1 MNHGALNRE
10 TVDRQTVDHG
20 DLVEISLANLREHPA
35 DAARW
40 LAVEV
45 LLSDEAALEDD
56 DLVDGLC
63 RLQDRLEALTRIRY
77 GVALRLAEHQLLSRP
92 SVPAQHQPTIRAN
105 GIALAANLKGV
116 SGKPE

>member
-1 MNHGALNRE
+1 MSRAAV
-10 TVDRQTVDHG
+10 TYT
-20 DLVEISLANLREHPA
+20 DLVEISLTNLREHRA

-63 RLQDRLEALTRIRY
+63 RLQDRLEAQTRQRY
-77 GVALRLAEHQLLSRP
+77 GVA
-92 SVPAQHQPTIRAN
+92 
-105 GIALAANLKGV
+105 
-116 SGKPE
+116 